1 MACGMV
7 SMLLLAHNYRA
18 QLLGTCGAIALAN
31 LLCPLL
37 PDFVSSPQHKNPTS
51 PATHFGTPRA
61 PEAEPLL
68 SLVLSSGSVLAR
80 PIEGT
85 VTAYTTTKNFSPG
98 FIKTPVEYVEGVVG
112 SGFHMTGIEGGVRWF
127 FRGKG
132 RHPSSHDLETGENSH
147 KRRKVD
153 NRSSSPSRIQR
164 GESPRVVA
172 AFPGSRS
179 PEIEPW
185 GLGEKERRLS
195 VGTIDTLPAY
205 DDARSPAYSENA
217 LTASNEK
224 SMANNELSAHSG
236 SRSSSS
242 TNNAAWQ
249 HRLMMSTSGL
259 SIAMSEESLR
269 SLKYCLSWLRWAN
282 DHIGRVIMALK
293 DALEKY
299 DNEHSSNA
307 AMKMENGTADN
318 SEHARNE
325 LNARVAALR
334 SDVLKTLTGVIET
347 VSKYTG
353 GALPEN
359 ARVLVKRHL
368 QSLPQRFMLATKENA
383 NANAQGG
390 NSAAT
395 TGEEAKEKDVR
406 EGAQRVVVMAKEG
419 LDMMAQVSFV
429 LDGTIVSAEDWCERL
444 GRKKRDQRDDS
455 TAQDEQQQA
464 ATRDEVQEKPQT
476 VPFAGAPVVTDEDTK
491 MQG

>member
-1 MACGMV
+1 MPP
-7 SMLLLAHNYRA
+7 S
-18 QLLGTCGAIALAN
+18 TIT
-31 LLCPLL
+31 
-37 PDFVSSPQHKNPTS
+37 DFVSSPQNKNPSSS
-51 PATHFGTPRA
+51 PANHFGTPR
-61 PEAEPLL
+61 PQEAEPLL
-68 SLVLSSGSVLAR
+68 SLVLSSGSLLAR

-132 RHPSSHDLETGENSH
+132 RHPPSRDLETGEKSH
-147 KRRKVD
+147 KRRRVD
-153 NRSSSPSRIQR
+153 NRSSSPSVSQR
-164 GESPRVVA
+164 GDSPRAVA
-172 AFPGSRS
+172 TLVGSRS

-185 GLGEKERRLS
+185 GLAEKERRLS

-205 DDARSPAYSENA
+205 DDARSPAYSENTMVA
-217 LTASNEK
+217 PNEK
-224 SMANNELSAHSG
+224 SMAANEHSPTRR
-236 SRSSSS
+236 SRSPS
-242 TNNAAWQ
+242 TNPAAWQ
-249 HRLMMSTSGL
+249 QRLIMSTSGL

-299 DNEHSSNA
+299 DSQHSNSTA
-307 AMKMENGTADN
+307 AMKLENGHVGG

-325 LNARVAALR
+325 LNARVSALR

-383 NANAQGG
+383 NANSNAQRG
-390 NSAAT
+390 NSAT
-395 TGEEAKEKDVR
+395 TPGDSGEKDVR
-406 EGAQRVVVMAKEG
+406 EGAQRVLVMAKEG

-429 LDGTIVSAEDWCERL
+429 LDGTIVSAEEWCERL
-444 GRKKRDQRDDS
+444 GRKKRDQRDQPG
-455 TAQDEQQQA
+455 AEDEQQQGQTQEEA
-464 ATRDEVQEKPQT
+464 KEKPQLVPFGGAT
-476 VPFAGAPVVTDEDTK
+476 VPADKDTN
-491 MQG
+491 MSG